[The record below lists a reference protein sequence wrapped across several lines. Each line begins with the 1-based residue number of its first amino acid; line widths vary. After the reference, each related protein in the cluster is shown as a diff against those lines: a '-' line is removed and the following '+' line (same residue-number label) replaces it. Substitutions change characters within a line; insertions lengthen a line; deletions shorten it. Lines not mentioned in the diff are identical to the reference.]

1 MFSSPSSI
9 ITHEWHLISQPL
21 MAWHSEHTGGTKHGS
36 FLSAIFLFFFFG
48 WGMMG
53 GPKSKPIASE
63 RCSADHRI
71 WIVLHLN
78 PALLLNI
85 WRQYNISFNC
95 HLSQI
100 DCLVSL
106 FSSCLYF
113 FLFDAHNPSQCNNV
127 ISTREC
133 LLLHEHCCKHSAASC
148 DVW

>member
-21 MAWHSEHTGGTKHGS
+21 MAWHSEHTGVPSTEAFS
-36 FLSAIFLFFFFG
+36 LLFF
-48 WGMMG
+48 WVGMMG

-85 WRQYNISFNC
+85 WRQYNISFIC

-113 FLFDAHNPSQCNNV
+113 SLFDAHNPSQCNNV